1 MMRARHF
8 RKDGERCRGGL
19 MLGARSCN
27 LFTFKDSVRVWID
40 RESETIR
47 QEKKETPTKGGRET
61 IWRERRDT
69 HFL

>member
-1 MMRARHF
+1 
-8 RKDGERCRGGL
+8 